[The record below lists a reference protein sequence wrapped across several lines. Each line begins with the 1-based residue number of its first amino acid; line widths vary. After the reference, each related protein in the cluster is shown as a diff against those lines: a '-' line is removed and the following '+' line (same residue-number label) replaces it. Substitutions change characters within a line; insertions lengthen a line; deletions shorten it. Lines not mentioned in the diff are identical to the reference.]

1 MVDKKV
7 QEMYNKRKES
17 DSHEKMVSKI
27 NGGSHGSSMFIRR
40 GSNWVSRL
48 SATTA
53 TDSRSRGQNLYW
65 GIRWVAVGI

>member
-1 MVDKKV
+1 M
-7 QEMYNKRKES
+7 N
-17 DSHEKMVSKI
+17 HEKMVSKI

-40 GSNWVSRL
+40 GSNWVFSGL

-53 TDSRSRGQNLYW
+53 ANGRSRGQNLYW